1 MDCERIQGQLPAYL
15 DGALPSGEEALI
27 ATHLASCPRCGA
39 VRDDLRKAGQ
49 LVGSLDEVEAPPW
62 LRTRVMARVREERAR
77 QAGGF
82 WRRLSPL
89 GLKLPA
95 AAVAGLLV
103 AGIAV
108 YVFKAVEP
116 DVAPLRHA
124 AKEPVQAPA
133 QMEAAAPDAK
143 AKARPAQPPAPTPAA
158 PRAERRAEQAEVK
171 RAPAPEAPASAVAP
185 PLGQERV
192 PAAAPTEARRK
203 ASEMDEAAGRLVG
216 SSAAQKRERIAPDA
230 VPGYPRETSR
240 DVLARRAAPGAAQ
253 PLPYGLSLQARDL
266 ARATADVQ
274 AILAAHGARAILP
287 VVAERSATVAAEIH
301 PAEIPDLQRKLQALG
316 ALRETRGAPPTADGP
331 IPITIEIHVEP

>member
-1 MDCERIQGQLPAYL
+1 MDCERIQEQLPAYL
-15 DGALPSGEEALI
+15 DGALPSSEEAFI

-62 LRTRVMARVREERAR
+62 LKTRVMARVREERAR

-143 AKARPAQPPAPTPAA
+143 AKARPAQPAAPAPPA
-158 PRAERRAEQAEVK
+158 PPAERRAEQAEVK
-171 RAPAPEAPASAVAP
+171 RAPAPEAPASTVGPPVA
-185 PLGQERV
+185 QE
-192 PAAAPTEARRK
+192 PAPAPAPTEARRK
-203 ASEMDEAAGRLVG
+203 ASEMDEAAGRLGG
-216 SSAAQKRERIAPDA
+216 SSAALKGERIAPDA
-230 VPGYPRETSR
+230 APGYPEAPR

-253 PLPYGLSLQARDL
+253 PLPYALSLQARDL
-266 ARATADVQ
+266 ARTTADVQ
-274 AILAAHGARAILP
+274 AVLAARGARAIRP
-287 VVAERSATVAAEIH
+287 IIAERSATVAAEIH

-316 ALRETRGAPPTADGP
+316 AVRETRGAPPAADIP
-331 IPITIEIHVEP
+331 IPITIEIHAEP